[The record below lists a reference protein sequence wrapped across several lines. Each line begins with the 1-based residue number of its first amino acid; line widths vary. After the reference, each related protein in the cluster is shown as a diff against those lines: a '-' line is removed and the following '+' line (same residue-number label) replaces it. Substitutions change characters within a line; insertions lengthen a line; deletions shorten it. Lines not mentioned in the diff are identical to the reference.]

1 MPGFLTWLRSTL
13 RGEVSAAEL
22 NARRGA
28 GTAAYSLFDEAASA
42 PGDDRGTR
50 LFRACAWNAFAL
62 QTIAETLIDVDA
74 AEDPGTAGY
83 VPQSTLRFARACV
96 DRVPDWIRLA
106 RIAQSDP
113 DAGIRGLPAQLPT
126 WRTDE
131 PTRRSE
137 LHALR
142 TAYESLE
149 ARVDGDLRAVSA
161 EPHLLAQL
169 RRIRAEME
177 SAAEYANAIG
187 LRDAGPVDRGE
198 ARWRLLSALECA
210 FLLGQLVAV
219 PTLAAV
225 VHAREAEPEIESSG
239 GASWL
244 RIEPG
249 WPVRDCDGVTVG
261 LVQRVRGDRETGE
274 LAGIDVSS
282 GIAAA
287 IVAVPA
293 RAVASVDAGE
303 VLLSVTAAGLRP

>member
-1 MPGFLTWLRSTL
+1 MGGFLTWLRSAL

-22 NARRGA
+22 TARRGA

-42 PGDDRGTR
+42 EGDDRGTR
-50 LFRACAWNAFAL
+50 IFRACAWNAFAL

-74 AEDPGTAGY
+74 AEDPATAGY
-83 VPQSTLRFARACV
+83 VPPSTLRYAAECV

-106 RIAQSDP
+106 RVAQSDP
-113 DAGIRGLPAQLPT
+113 DARIRGLPAQLPV

-149 ARVDGDLRAVSA
+149 ARVGGDLRSVSA
-161 EPHLLAQL
+161 APAVLAQL
-169 RRIRAEME
+169 RRVRAEME
-177 SAAEYANAIG
+177 SAAEYAGAIG

-198 ARWRLLSALECA
+198 ARWRLLSALERV

-219 PTLAAV
+219 PSLAAIA
-225 VHAREAEPEIESSG
+225 HAREAPSDVESAA

-261 LVQRVRGDRETGE
+261 LVQRVRGDRDTGA
-274 LAGIDVSS
+274 LDGLDVSP
-282 GIAAA
+282 GIASAIVRVPAAA
-287 IVAVPA
+287 IAL
-293 RAVASVDAGE
+293 VDAGE
-303 VLLSVTAAGLRP
+303 IRLSVAAGDLAH